1 MIKVQTFS
9 NIKKCVKHFL
19 GKLTV
24 VDAVLDTVEDKDEI
38 EVTWNKINNV
48 PVLEFKDKEKVIDI
62 IVVK

>member
-1 MIKVQTFS
+1 MKY
-9 NIKKCVKHFL
+9 KHFL